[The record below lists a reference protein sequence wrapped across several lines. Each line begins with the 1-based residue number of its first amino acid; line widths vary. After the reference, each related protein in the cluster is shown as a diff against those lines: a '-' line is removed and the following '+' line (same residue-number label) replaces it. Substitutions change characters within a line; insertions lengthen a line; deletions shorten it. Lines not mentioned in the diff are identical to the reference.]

1 MNDLILHV
9 EDDPND
15 VMLVGMAFRKAQL
28 EINLFPAIDG
38 DQAVHYLAGDGIYA
52 DRAAYPLPALV
63 LMDIKLPRKSGLE
76 ILAWLRSQPHPYLK
90 RVPVVILTSSNQ
102 PDDIDAAYDLGANS
116 YLVKPGDLLVLV
128 ELVKALHHYWFCC
141 NARPGIAA
149 SLAFSTGEALNDSTK
164 SQSPKTPPSKF
175 SGVAGTGS
183 LGGQHGA
190 SWA

>member
-28 EINLFPAIDG
+28 ETRLFAATDG

-52 DRAAYPLPALV
+52 DRTAHPLPALV
-63 LMDIKLPRKSGLE
+63 LLDLKLPRKSGLE
-76 ILAWLRSQPHPYLK
+76 VLGWLRAQSHTYLR
-90 RVPVVILTSSNQ
+90 RVPVVMLTSSNQ
-102 PDDIDAAYDLGANS
+102 PDDIDAAYDLGVNS
-116 YLVKPGDLLVLV
+116 YLVKPGDLRVLV
-128 ELVKALHHYWFCC
+128 EMVKSLHQYWFCC
-141 NARPGIAA
+141 NARPGAA
-149 SLAFSTGEALNDSTK
+149 APVTFSAGETLNDSGK
-164 SQSPKTPPSKF
+164 PPSSITPPSNF

-183 LGGQHGA
+183 PRGQGGA